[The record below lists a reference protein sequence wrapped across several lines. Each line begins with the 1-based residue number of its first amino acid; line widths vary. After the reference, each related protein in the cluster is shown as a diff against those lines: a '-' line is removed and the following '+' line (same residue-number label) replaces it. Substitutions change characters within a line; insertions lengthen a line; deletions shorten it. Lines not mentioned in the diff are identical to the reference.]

1 MEDLWTFLDK
11 YEHVTNNL
19 ACVLRA
25 FQDVDYLVTFLLAS
39 AILGVHLIESFLVLT
54 YSGDVAYRELIPA
67 MQKLYENLT
76 RTTDMGK
83 LRDLSKPAF
92 DFVNE
97 SQFKLRLWHKKLLD
111 GLSLAMEQNKPQLVK
126 IFKLM
131 LPKLAEGWL
140 RQCRD
145 VFGFRHFDQESPRLL
160 LNIDPDI
167 LGKAPINNMASE
179 RQVGGTNYE
188 LKIRRSKGL
197 KAASSSN
204 VKAQN
209 YELVKLAL
217 TIHREHRKISYKT
230 NELMKSWVDQQN
242 QLTYARVT
250 KKETENLKI
259 DKRQNS
265 DLSKLKDMG
274 GPFVSKSEVDLY
286 VAREDFTPKEKDT
299 RLYIEVRYA
308 RDSCLSL
315 PKSSKIFRL
324 KRAYKNLSVDKYS
337 TNLKIYFEKVETN
350 VSATR
355 MDFLAALE
363 KLTQWMNIL
372 GSMNDSNII
381 SYVLKLYTYLYT

>member
-1 MEDLWTFLDK
+1 M
-11 YEHVTNNL
+11 
-19 ACVLRA
+19 
-25 FQDVDYLVTFLLAS
+25 
-39 AILGVHLIESFLVLT
+39 
-54 YSGDVAYRELIPA
+54 
-67 MQKLYENLT
+67 
-76 RTTDMGK
+76 
-83 LRDLSKPAF
+83 
-92 DFVNE
+92 
-97 SQFKLRLWHKKLLD
+97 
-111 GLSLAMEQNKPQLVK
+111 
-126 IFKLM
+126 
-131 LPKLAEGWL
+131 
-140 RQCRD
+140 
-145 VFGFRHFDQESPRLL
+145 
-160 LNIDPDI
+160 
-167 LGKAPINNMASE
+167 
-179 RQVGGTNYE
+179 
-188 LKIRRSKGL
+188 

-204 VKAQN
+204 VKAQS

-217 TIHREHRKISYKT
+217 TIHREHRKISNKT

-381 SYVLKLYTYLYT
+381 AYVLKLYTYLYT